1 MNSIHEHHP
10 QSAQRLSSLF
20 LNTLSIVKLLKNS
33 YSRISF
39 LLINKIKAINI
50 LFDDISLALPR
61 FSSRV

>member
-1 MNSIHEHHP
+1 MNSIHEQHP

-39 LLINKIKAINI
+39 LLINKIKAMNI

-61 FSSRV
+61 